1 MKTNKQSG
9 VAVLAILAV
18 FIIGGTTGAVIT
30 AQNQAV
36 EDKVEQ
42 VTNK

>member
-18 FIIGGTTGAVIT
+18 FIIRGTTGAVMT

-36 EDKVEQ
+36 EDKVQ
-42 VTNK
+42 QIKHK